1 MPLSQNRRRLEIH
14 VISILKFV
22 NDLYKAGDSIKKGD
36 DESKEAADEDAEES
50 SEDESDDDVGAS
62 EEIQNA
68 VKGIDNAFNEVDM
81 YALPHPG
88 ETVAHSSE
96 SSQLHVTGETSKCL
110 MGPLVYKMLVIV
122 GMAEAWVLLL
132 GGQKSTF

>member
-1 MPLSQNRRRLEIH
+1 M
-14 VISILKFV
+14 
-22 NDLYKAGDSIKKGD
+22 
-36 DESKEAADEDAEES
+36 
-50 SEDESDDDVGAS
+50 
-62 EEIQNA
+62 
-68 VKGIDNAFNEVDM
+68 KGIDNAFNEVDM

-122 GMAEAWVLLL
+122 GMAEAWVLQL

>member
-1 MPLSQNRRRLEIH
+1 MPSSQSLSRLEIT
-14 VISILKFV
+14 SILKYV
-22 NDLYKAGDSIKKGD
+22 NYLYKAGDSIKKGD
-36 DESKEAADEDAEES
+36 EESKEDAEDEEES

-96 SSQLHVTGETSKCL
+96 SSQLHVTGETSKFL
-110 MGPLVYKMLVIV
+110 MGRQGCHMIKLRIT
-122 GMAEAWVLLL
+122 VLDCP
-132 GGQKSTF
+132 QEMK